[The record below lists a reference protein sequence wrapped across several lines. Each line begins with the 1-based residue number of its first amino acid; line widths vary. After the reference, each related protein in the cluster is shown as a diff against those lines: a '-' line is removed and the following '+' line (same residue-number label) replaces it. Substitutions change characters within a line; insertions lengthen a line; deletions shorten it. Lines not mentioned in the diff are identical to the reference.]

1 LIQDLSKLAEDDIEK
16 AQEIIEQKLLEQK
29 RNSDTGRIFKVS
41 TNVKGYR
48 SNRDL

>member
-1 LIQDLSKLAEDDIEK
+1 LIQELSQLAEDDVEK

-29 RNSDTGRIFKVS
+29 RNNDIGRIFKVS
-41 TNVKGYR
+41 TNVKGYK